1 MADSTDKMLR
11 DYFSGRLKLMA
22 EGEPRYKQDI
32 ADIADITFCLSV
44 IKPEH
49 SAVIKRYYSDKF
61 ITWEEVVSEAGK
73 SHSSLRTWRNDFKTL
88 LNVMTHH
95 GDEFIKLRH
104 EALQV

>member
-22 EGEPRYKQDI
+22 EIDTKHKQE
-32 ADIADITFCLSV
+32 IADITFCLSV
-44 IKPEH
+44 IQTEH

-61 ITWEEVVSEAGK
+61 LTWDEVVSETGK
-73 SHSSLRTWRNDFKTL
+73 SNSALRTWRNDFKTL
-88 LNVMTHH
+88 LNIILQH

-104 EALQV
+104 EALQA

>member
-22 EGEPRYKQDI
+22 EIDTKHKQEM
-32 ADIADITFCLSV
+32 ADITFCLSV

-73 SHSSLRTWRNDFKTL
+73 SYSQLRTWRNDFKTL
-88 LNVMTHH
+88 LNVMTQH

>member
-1 MADSTDKMLR
+1 MADRTDKILR

-22 EGEPRYKQDI
+22 EVEPRYKQYM
-32 ADIADITFCLSV
+32 ADITFCLSV

-61 ITWEEVVSEAGK
+61 ITWDEVVNEAGK

-88 LNVMTHH
+88 LNVMTQH
-95 GDEFIKLRH
+95 GDEFIKLRR
-104 EALQV
+104 EALQG

>member
-22 EGEPRYKQDI
+22 EVEPRYKQDI
-32 ADIADITFCLSV
+32 ADINFCLSV

-49 SAVIKRYYSDKF
+49 SEVIKRYYSDKF
-61 ITWEEVVSEAGK
+61 LTWDEVVSETGK
-73 SHSSLRTWRNDFKTL
+73 SNSALRTWRNDFKTL
-88 LNVMTHH
+88 LNIILQH

-104 EALQV
+104 EALQA

>member
-22 EGEPRYKQDI
+22 EVEPGYKKDI
-32 ADIADITFCLSV
+32 ANIRFCLSV

-49 SAVIKRYYSDKF
+49 RDVIKRYYSYKF

-88 LNVMTHH
+88 LNVMTQH
-95 GDEFIKLRH
+95 GDEFIRLRH
-104 EALQV
+104 EALQA

>member
-22 EGEPRYKQDI
+22 EIDTKHKQE
-32 ADIADITFCLSV
+32 IADITFCLSV
-44 IKPEH
+44 IQPEH

-61 ITWEEVVSEAGK
+61 TTWEEVVSEAGK
-73 SHSSLRTWRNDFKTL
+73 SYSQLRTWRNDFKTL
-88 LNVMTHH
+88 LNVMTQH
-95 GDEFIKLRH
+95 GDEFIKLRR

>member
-1 MADSTDKMLR
+1 MADSTDKLLR

-22 EGEPRYKQDI
+22 EIDPKHKQAI
-32 ADIADITFCLSV
+32 VDITFCLSV

-73 SHSSLRTWRNDFKTL
+73 SYSLLRTWRKDFKTL
-88 LNVMTHH
+88 LNIILQH
-95 GDEFIKLRH
+95 GDEFINLRQ
-104 EALQV
+104 EALRA